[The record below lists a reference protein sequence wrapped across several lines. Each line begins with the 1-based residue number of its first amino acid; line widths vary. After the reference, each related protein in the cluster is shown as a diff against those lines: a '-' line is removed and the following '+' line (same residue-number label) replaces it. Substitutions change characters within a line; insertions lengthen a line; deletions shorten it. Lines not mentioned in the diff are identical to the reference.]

1 MDRSFGQVV
10 LLRDQTDLAEQFVH
24 CVVGDM
30 DASEPADASGLLTE
44 VAERGPAAVAG
55 NEMRLQLTCRFHVEL
70 GVDVAAEREEAAPHS
85 AISR

>member
-30 DASEPADASGLLTE
+30 DASEPADASGLS
-44 VAERGPAAVAG
+44 ANGPASPRDALAPGSTSIISSLPFIGPTAAG
-55 NEMRLQLTCRFHVEL
+55 RR
-70 GVDVAAEREEAAPHS
+70 
-85 AISR
+85 

>member
-24 CVVGDM
+24 CVIGNVDTGERTDP
-30 DASEPADASGLLTE
+30 SRFLSE
-44 VAERGPAAVAG
+44 VADRGPAAITRDEV
-55 NEMRLQLTCRFHVEL
+55 RLQLAGRFEVEL
-70 GVDVAAEREEAAPHS
+70 GVDITAERKEAAPHK